1 MTDIPRTGYFLHF
14 LADLSRDPALRDR
27 LADDPLAVL
36 GQYGVALDK
45 QAILRSRNMEQIVHM
60 VTQEARDL
68 IIQLREQPQIV
79 QIPWGGSQVQVTSI
93 HPSRGPTH
101 DQLTLEITGMWF
113 DDSAKLTFTCPK
125 ATVSATVVSVHTKP
139 DGYSTMTARAL
150 FTVAATYDVTVAN
163 PNDDVGT
170 LSSGF
175 VAFDR

>member
-1 MTDIPRTGYFLHF
+1 MTNIPRTGYFLHF

-36 GQYGVALDK
+36 GQYGVPPDK
-45 QAILRSRNMEQIVHM
+45 QAILRGRNMEQIVHM

-79 QIPWGGSQVQVTSI
+79 QIPWGGSQVEVKSV
-93 HPSRGPTH
+93 HPSRGQTH
-101 DQLTLEITGMWF
+101 GQLTLEVTGMWF
-113 DDSAKLTFTCPK
+113 DDNAKLTFACPK
-125 ATVSATVVSVHTKP
+125 ATVAATVVSVHTKP
-139 DGYSTMTARAL
+139 DGYATMTARAQ

-163 PNDDVGT
+163 PNDDNGT
-170 LSSGF
+170 LTSGF